1 MLISGNFDMR
11 DLFVSPARRVG
22 PLRCACLLLLVA
34 ALAGCGSDGGG
45 QQAGAQQQ
53 KPALPVDIKT
63 VQAHSV
69 DVFSEYPGRVEGKRT
84 VQVLARV
91 EGILEKR
98 LYEEGQIVKNG
109 QLLYTIDPKPF
120 QATVNQR
127 KAERASAR
135 ASLDQAQR
143 QWKRVRQL
151 YKADA
156 ISEAERDQGLSELE
170 TSRAAVQQAQAN
182 LDSAEIDLGYTK
194 VHAPLTGVT
203 SLRET
208 DEGSLVSN
216 GTRLTTITQLDP
228 VYVLFALPEDD
239 AIARNKA
246 LSLMGAETADDKTR
260 EATIILPNGDEFPV
274 KGVVDF
280 TQSTI
285 NPDTGTV
292 QLRAS
297 VENAGNALMP
307 GRYVRTRIRLE
318 TRQDAL
324 VVPNIAISDG
334 RQSTQVYIV
343 SDDNKAKAVEVEL
356 GPNVADGRIINK
368 GLSAGD
374 RVIVSGLGQIQPD
387 ADVKI
392 KQGDA
397 GKDGAPA
404 GNDSNS
410 QGSKMGSNE
419 RSADDSSALL
429 AGIDQPSLRLSP
441 RADLQLPYPNAYAA
455 NRDQDR

>member
-1 MLISGNFDMR
+1 MR
-11 DLFVSPARRVG
+11 DSYHARAHRAGKLRAACAFFVI
-22 PLRCACLLLLVA
+22 A
-34 ALAGCGSDGGG
+34 ALAGCGSGGG
-45 QQAGAQQQ
+45 EQQAGQQE
-53 KPALPVDIKT
+53 KPPLPVDIKT
-63 VQAHSV
+63 VQPHKV

-91 EGILEKR
+91 EGILEQR
-98 LYEEGQIVKNG
+98 HYEEGQIVKQG

-127 KAERASAR
+127 KAELASAR
-135 ASLDQAQR
+135 ASLDQARR
-143 QWKRVRQL
+143 QWARLREL
-151 YKADA
+151 YRADA
-156 ISEAERDQGLSELE
+156 VSQAERDQGLSELE

-182 LDSAEIDLGYTK
+182 LDSAQIDLGYTK
-194 VHAPLTGVT
+194 VNAPLSGVT

-208 DEGSLVSN
+208 DEGSLVTN
-216 GTRLTTITQLDP
+216 GTQLTTITQLDP

-246 LSLMGAETADDKTR
+246 MSMMGEQTRDAATR
-260 EATIILPNGDEFPV
+260 EATIILPTGDEFPV

-297 VENAGNALMP
+297 VKNTDNALMP
-307 GRYVRTRIRLE
+307 GRYVRARIRLE
-318 TRQDAL
+318 TRTDAI
-324 VVPNIAISDG
+324 VVPNVAISDG
-334 RQSTQVYIV
+334 RQSTQVYTV
-343 SDDNKAKAVEVEL
+343 SQDNKAKAVEVEL

-387 ADVKI
+387 APVKI
-392 KQGDA
+392 KQGEGQKGKGADA
-397 GKDGAPA
+397 
-404 GNDSNS
+404 SS
-410 QGSKMGSNE
+410 QSSSMSQNRG
-419 RSADDSSALL
+419 DDASSAL
-429 AGIDQPSLRLSP
+429 AGIAHPSLRLSP
-441 RADLQLPYPNAYAA
+441 RADLQPRFDNAYAA